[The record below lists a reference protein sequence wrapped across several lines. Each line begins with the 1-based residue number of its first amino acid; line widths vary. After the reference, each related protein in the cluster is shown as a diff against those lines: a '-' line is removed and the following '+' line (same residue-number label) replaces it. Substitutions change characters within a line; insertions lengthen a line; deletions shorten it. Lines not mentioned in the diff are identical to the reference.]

1 MTKTKAAEES
11 SNKDCNKEIEELKSY
26 KYLLGEFGI
35 AMLTAVYRGAQD
47 DESIMMLSG
56 VPSACISGR
65 MPILLNLELV
75 SCIMDEQYSVTPKG
89 KQFLKCINQL

>member
-1 MTKTKAAEES
+1 MTKAKAAEERTS
-11 SNKDCNKEIEELKSY
+11 KPCDKEIEELKSY

-47 DESIMMLSG
+47 GESIMMLSG

-75 SCIMDEQYSVTPKG
+75 SCITNDQYSITQKG
-89 KQFLKCINQL
+89 NQFLKCINQI